1 MRLIEIIANLESCR
15 FSTVLLSA
23 PALLKLGYYAP
34 ENIGPGGSMLKAN
47 KTVALEDTLGTGLA
61 TLLAINLRLIDIDL
75 PEKPYRLD
83 SDSAALPKLRE
94 TLGKG
99 RISVTPKRDGTV
111 RVTVPGGIIILTP

>member
-1 MRLIEIIANLESCR
+1 
-15 FSTVLLSA
+15 
-23 PALLKLGYYAP
+23 
-34 ENIGPGGSMLKAN
+34 MLKAN

-61 TLLAINLRLIDIDL
+61 TLLAKNLGLIDFDL
-75 PEKPYRLD
+75 PEKPYRLE

-111 RVTVPGGIIILTP
+111 RVTVPGGLIILTP

>member
-1 MRLIEIIANLESCR
+1 
-15 FSTVLLSA
+15 
-23 PALLKLGYYAP
+23 
-34 ENIGPGGSMLKAN
+34 MLKAN
-47 KTVALEDTLGTGLA
+47 RTVALEDTLGTGLV
-61 TLLAINLRLIDIDL
+61 LAKNLRLIDIDL

>member
-1 MRLIEIIANLESCR
+1 
-15 FSTVLLSA
+15 
-23 PALLKLGYYAP
+23 
-34 ENIGPGGSMLKAN
+34 MLKVN
-47 KTVALEDTLGTGLA
+47 KTVALEDTLGTGLT
-61 TLLAINLRLIDIDL
+61 TLLAKNLRLIDVEL
-75 PEKPYRLD
+75 PEKHYRPE